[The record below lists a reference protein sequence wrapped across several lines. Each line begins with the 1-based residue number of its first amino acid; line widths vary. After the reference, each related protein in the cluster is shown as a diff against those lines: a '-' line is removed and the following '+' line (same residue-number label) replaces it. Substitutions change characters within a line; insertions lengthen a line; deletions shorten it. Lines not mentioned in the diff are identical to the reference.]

1 MCLEVRHVVWSGQV
15 PCFAVFDEGVATR
28 RVRADRRYPGGHC
41 LECHVAKCFGLAW
54 KEKDIRRSVR
64 GSQFAATEVSGKN
77 GFWKLLFEFR
87 ARRALADNQN
97 PVPTRTGPQAPTD
110 FLYDI
115 QTLLG
120 HEAGHKSHD
129 DVIVA
134 DAELL
139 TPLQRASAR
148 MKPFGINTSR
158 PIQQSVV
165 DPVR

>member
-1 MCLEVRHVVWSGQV
+1 
-15 PCFAVFDEGVATR
+15 
-28 RVRADRRYPGGHC
+28 
-41 LECHVAKCFGLAW
+41 
-54 KEKDIRRSVR
+54 DIRRSVR

-77 GFWKLLFEFR
+77 GFRKLLFEFR

-165 DPVR
+165 DPVRSKYLHDRRRRDIHMPTGTVEPLQIFPQPTVCES